1 MMYQD
6 VLVVGEPSMMG
17 CEFGEDD
24 ERAISR
30 IENSQYVDPNSSSS
44 IMSNAPVPNVSGP
57 GANLNVS

>member
-17 CEFGEDD
+17 CEFAEDD

-30 IENSQYVDPNSSSS
+30 
-44 IMSNAPVPNVSGP
+44 
-57 GANLNVS
+57 